1 MDGTKI
7 SKAYEALEML
17 KSVGITPSA
26 EQLRAIRQMENGYLE
41 EEIIPLMKSE
51 LEPLFTKLRGDIKLE
66 FNYSRETGVILKPYI
81 RRSIEASP
89 RNGKTDANSVGRG
102 KNEVQD

>member
-41 EEIIPLMKSE
+41 EDFI
-51 LEPLFTKLRGDIKLE
+51 RGMISS
-66 FNYSRETGVILKPYI
+66 SR
-81 RRSIEASP
+81 
-89 RNGKTDANSVGRG
+89 
-102 KNEVQD
+102 